1 MQTQEQLGNVLS
13 KVRAGF
19 NIVTLTVR
27 TEVKLVTARMT
38 PSRLSCSE
46 ILDDVTTVTVT
57 VLLLNSIKLPPSL

>member
-1 MQTQEQLGNVLS
+1 MQTQEQLDNVLS

-27 TEVKLVTARMT
+27 TEDKLVTARMT
-38 PSRLSCSE
+38 PSRLNCSE
-46 ILDDVTTVTVT
+46 IPDDVTTVTVT